1 VLGAHYLRVIAR
13 QGGFADDRLRG
24 GIKTEPSL
32 EYLSAFSH
40 VTKEVLLHLTD
51 CVLST
56 LTFNLL

>member
-13 QGGFADDRLRG
+13 QGGFADDCLRG
-24 GIKTEPSL
+24 GSL

-40 VTKEVLLHLTD
+40 VTKEALLHLTD

-56 LTFNLL
+56 LAFNIL